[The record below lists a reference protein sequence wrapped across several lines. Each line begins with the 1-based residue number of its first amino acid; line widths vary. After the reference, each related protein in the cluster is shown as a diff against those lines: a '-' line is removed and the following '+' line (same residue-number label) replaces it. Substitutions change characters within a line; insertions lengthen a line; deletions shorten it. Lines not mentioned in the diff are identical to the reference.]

1 MNINN
6 TTVLITG
13 GGSGIGLAL
22 AIALLKEN
30 AKVIICGRNQQ
41 KLDNAQLQVPEL
53 NLIQC
58 DVVDETQVDNMIETV
73 HSKFQGIDILIN
85 NAGIFQGYNV
95 QNQNLPF
102 NKIQQELA
110 IDLEA
115 PILLA
120 AKFLPELLKKPEAAI
135 VNVSSGLAYIPLTSH
150 PVYCAA
156 KAGLHSFTLS
166 LRRQLKGTSVKV
178 FELLAPL
185 MDTELVSEVKMSG
198 KVPPEKVAAYT
209 VKCLKNNTYQI
220 RPGMTKALYLMSRL
234 APGFMEGQVNKG

>member
-58 DVVDETQVDNMIETV
+58 DVADETQVDNMIETV

-95 QNQNLPF
+95 LNQNLPF

-120 AKFLPELLKKPEAAI
+120 AKFLPD
-135 VNVSSGLAYIPLTSH
+135 V
-150 PVYCAA
+150 
-156 KAGLHSFTLS
+156 
-166 LRRQLKGTSVKV
+166 R
-178 FELLAPL
+178 
-185 MDTELVSEVKMSG
+185 M
-198 KVPPEKVAAYT
+198 
-209 VKCLKNNTYQI
+209 
-220 RPGMTKALYLMSRL
+220 MSRWI
-234 APGFMEGQVNKG
+234 